1 LIFASLSL
9 WETTIAS
16 GQRRSTMETE
26 TILSALTIGRGSRMP
41 PWRWIPVLLLLALC
55 GLILLIF
62 LPSILELS
70 DPKDKGPRQI
80 PEPTIENDVE
90 EVEKFEK

>member
-1 LIFASLSL
+1 
-9 WETTIAS
+9 
-16 GQRRSTMETE
+16 METE
-26 TILSALTIGRGSRMP
+26 TILSTLIMGRGSRMP

-55 GLILLIF
+55 GLVLLIF

-80 PEPTIENDVE
+80 PEPLTENDAE